1 MTAVNLTE
9 MHLEDDIF
17 PSVLQTCDTGVCLVC
32 ANEQS
37 WAVMKVQTFGEQKQ
51 GERHTEARV
60 LM

>member
-32 ANEQS
+32 VRMNKAGLS
-37 WAVMKVQTFGEQKQ
+37 
-51 GERHTEARV
+51 
-60 LM
+60 